1 MAFDSG
7 LEVTGCGSYRRGKQT
22 CGDLDVL
29 VTHEDEDALDELFE
43 RILAKLRE
51 TGFLTDDLTVQ
62 RDENQQVTYPT
73 TIILLDKT
81 SSYWIILPFRST
93 SEYASCP
100 RKTPSTADWT

>member
-1 MAFDSG
+1 MFDEFSNNSTGSFLSG

-51 TGFLTDDLTVQ
+51 IGFLTDDLTVQ
-62 RDENQQVTYPT
+62 RDGNQQVT
-73 TIILLDKT
+73 
-81 SSYWIILPFRST
+81 
-93 SEYASCP
+93 
-100 RKTPSTADWT
+100 

>member
-1 MAFDSG
+1 MLRYPYNQVHFRRMIEEPSNNGQSFIFSG

-51 TGFLTDDLTVQ
+51 IGFLTDDLTVQ
-62 RDENQQVTYPT
+62 RDGNQQV
-73 TIILLDKT
+73 I
-81 SSYWIILPFRST
+81 
-93 SEYASCP
+93 
-100 RKTPSTADWT
+100 